1 MISLSGDEAVEDEPV
16 FRDKKETRAHATIT
30 FTAWCQLKI
39 IIDHGASLS
48 EYIIF
53 SCKPSAASSPGQ
65 RTLSLCEEEAW
76 NRATS
81 G

>member
-1 MISLSGDEAVEDEPV
+1 MISLSGDEAVEVEPV
-16 FRDKKETRAHATIT
+16 FRDKKETRAHVTIT

-39 IIDHGASLS
+39 IIDQGASLS
-48 EYIIF
+48 EFIF

-65 RTLSLCEEEAW
+65 CTLSLGEEEAW